1 MLAHIAIAA
10 VHFERPKAGFLA
22 LAIFASTTVV
32 AYTAL
37 GMIDAPTAIS
47 TASILRTEWDPTDMA
62 DQDSDILER
71 LMANNRTWAAEVDR
85 DNPGF
90 FERLSRQQT
99 PRVLWIG
106 CSDSRVPGNESIGV
120 MPGEIFF
127 HRNIANQMQ
136 MVDFNG
142 LSVLQYAVDWLR
154 VRHIIVCGHYGCGG
168 VKTALKQ
175 NELGLLNNW
184 LYGVGELSRRH
195 KERLD
200 ALPDRNHRIDA
211 LCEFNVIEQ
220 VRNICRNPILLQ
232 AWRRGQDVSVHAWIY
247 ELTRGRLK
255 DLGATVDGE
264 RYAEPTLDA
273 AIARPPLAIRAG

>member
-1 MLAHIAIAA
+1 
-10 VHFERPKAGFLA
+10 
-22 LAIFASTTVV
+22 
-32 AYTAL
+32 
-37 GMIDAPTAIS
+37 
-47 TASILRTEWDPTDMA
+47 MA
-62 DQDSDILER
+62 DSDSDILER
-71 LMANNRTWAAEVDR
+71 LMTNNRSWAAQVDR

-120 MPGEIFF
+120 MPGEILF

-168 VKTALKQ
+168 VKTVLKR

-195 KERLD
+195 RERLD
-200 ALPDRNHRIDA
+200 ALPDRAHRVDA

-220 VRNICRNPILLQ
+220 VRNVCRSPILLQ
-232 AWRRGQDVSVHAWIY
+232 AWRRGQDVSVHGWIY
-247 ELTRGRLK
+247 ALTNGRLK
-255 DLGATVDGE
+255 DLEATVDGE
-264 RYAEPTLDA
+264 RSFESTLDA
-273 AIARPPLAIRAG
+273 AIARPPLSSRSG

>member
-1 MLAHIAIAA
+1 
-10 VHFERPKAGFLA
+10 
-22 LAIFASTTVV
+22 
-32 AYTAL
+32 
-37 GMIDAPTAIS
+37 
-47 TASILRTEWDPTDMA
+47 MA
-62 DQDSDILER
+62 DHDNDILER
-71 LMANNRTWAAEVDR
+71 MMANNQAWAAQVER

-90 FERLSRQQT
+90 FARLSKQQT

-120 MPGEIFF
+120 MPGEVFF
-127 HRNIANQMQ
+127 HRNIANQLQ

-142 LSVLQYAVDWLR
+142 LSVLQYAVEWLR

-195 KERLD
+195 QERLD
-200 ALPDRNHRIDA
+200 ALPDRTHRIDA

-220 VRNICRNPILLQ
+220 VRNVCRSPILLQ
-232 AWRRGQDVSVHAWIY
+232 AWRRGQEVSVHAWIY
-247 ELTRGRLK
+247 DLTNGRLK
-255 DLGATVDGE
+255 DLDATVDGE

-273 AIARPPLAIRAG
+273 AIARPPLGLRSA